1 MAGDDVLDGG
11 LGADNLV
18 GGRGNDKLFGQE
30 GDDLMYGDEQTT
42 DSHDQSNDEGTDDD
56 MALFGDDKMY
66 GGAGADT
73 MYASFGDD
81 FMKGGADD
89 DTMWGG
95 AGEDTIYGEAGDD
108 NINAGYG
115 WDTIFGGDGCD
126 TIEVIDGGD
135 VVWLGD
141 CDGTTGTMKNTLNI
155 EGTGDDPENF
165 VVVMDFWLESA
176 KPFNEICLHVSE
188 NQDNPSAPRC
198 KAETS
203 GYGNNYQRENND
215 GICVDATEIAD
226 PEQLVNENDTRAL
239 GEGEWRGS
247 GCKHDGGPLW
257 ISIPIV
263 DDPVVAQETRQRQSN
278 YYWNSGTSGYF
289 ENDGGNTYAMTIW
302 ARFFQRA
309 HKQPV
314 IDRKKPRITSY
325 NNPERYEYSSRY
337 ESQGRDLAGGSEDDN
352 NRGYG
357 YGYGNGNGNGYG
369 YRPPQ
374 NDDSGYFPRISHR
387 GHWSQTES
395 VSHHDEELI
404 ECLRIWLCDTE
415 TTQYT
420 CYNSSGVAQSGYSD
434 CGAYT
439 SDNNGS

>member
-1 MAGDDVLDGG
+1 
-11 LGADNLV
+11 
-18 GGRGNDKLFGQE
+18 
-30 GDDLMYGDEQTT
+30 
-42 DSHDQSNDEGTDDD
+42 

-188 NQDNPSAPRC
+188 NQENPSAPRC

-263 DDPVVAQETRQRQSN
+263 DDPVVAQETKQRQSN

-302 ARFFQRA
+302 ARFF
-309 HKQPV
+309 
-314 IDRKKPRITSY
+314 
-325 NNPERYEYSSRY
+325 
-337 ESQGRDLAGGSEDDN
+337 
-352 NRGYG
+352 
-357 YGYGNGNGNGYG
+357 
-369 YRPPQ
+369 
-374 NDDSGYFPRISHR
+374 
-387 GHWSQTES
+387 
-395 VSHHDEELI
+395 
-404 ECLRIWLCDTE
+404 
-415 TTQYT
+415 
-420 CYNSSGVAQSGYSD
+420 
-434 CGAYT
+434 
-439 SDNNGS
+439 

>member
-1 MAGDDVLDGG
+1 
-11 LGADNLV
+11 
-18 GGRGNDKLFGQE
+18 
-30 GDDLMYGDEQTT
+30 
-42 DSHDQSNDEGTDDD
+42 
-56 MALFGDDKMY
+56 MY

-188 NQDNPSAPRC
+188 NQENPSAPRC
-198 KAETS
+198 RAETS
-203 GYGNNYQRENND
+203 GYNNAYQREDND

-226 PEQLVNENDTRAL
+226 PEQLYNEVDDRAL

-263 DDPVVAQETRQRQSN
+263 DDPVVAQETKQRQSN
-278 YYWNSGTSGYF
+278 YYWNSNTSGYF
-289 ENDGGNTYAMTIW
+289 ENDGGSTYAMTIW
-302 ARFFQRA
+302 ARFF
-309 HKQPV
+309 
-314 IDRKKPRITSY
+314 
-325 NNPERYEYSSRY
+325 
-337 ESQGRDLAGGSEDDN
+337 
-352 NRGYG
+352 
-357 YGYGNGNGNGYG
+357 
-369 YRPPQ
+369 
-374 NDDSGYFPRISHR
+374 
-387 GHWSQTES
+387 
-395 VSHHDEELI
+395 
-404 ECLRIWLCDTE
+404 
-415 TTQYT
+415 
-420 CYNSSGVAQSGYSD
+420 
-434 CGAYT
+434 
-439 SDNNGS
+439 